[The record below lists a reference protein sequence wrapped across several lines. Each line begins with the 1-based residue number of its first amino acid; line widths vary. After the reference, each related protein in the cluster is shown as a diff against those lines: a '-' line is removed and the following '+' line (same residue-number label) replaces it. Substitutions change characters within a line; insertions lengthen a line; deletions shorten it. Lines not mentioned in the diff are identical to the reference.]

1 MGCGCIGPQSK
12 DNYSI
17 EDIISTKYI
26 STKKE
31 IASTYP
37 LTTYVKKVFSLINK
51 IRTSPSEF
59 ITVIEQAEKS
69 IKEINGHKIFDNSG
83 IKIALNEG
91 KIMFKDCID
100 YLKTLEPM
108 NELIFCDEIVLEC
121 PTEENKIKDVNV
133 FREKLLEKKDK
144 YGIIAYFKDSIC
156 IPEISVVLMLVD
168 DSVKNPKK
176 KREALLNPN
185 FKYIGISASDCG
197 NNDINEDNNKNND
210 NNNDNGN
217 KDNNEEKNNEIN
229 NMNQNNINKEIN
241 NDEKKEN
248 NEGNN
253 NANNEKENLNNDI
266 NNKKKEVNH
275 KPFCAYFTLK

>member
-1 MGCGCIGPQSK
+1 MGCGCIGPQTR

-17 EDIISTKYI
+17 EDIISTKYS

-31 IASTYP
+31 ITSTYP
-37 LTTYVKKVFSLINK
+37 LTSYVKKVFYLINK

-59 ITVIEQAEKS
+59 ITVIEQAEKY
-69 IKEINGHKIFDNSG
+69 IKEINGRKIFVNSG
-83 IKIALNEG
+83 LKIALNEG
-91 KIMFKDCID
+91 KIMFKDCMD

-121 PTEENKIKDVNV
+121 PTEENKIKDVN
-133 FREKLLEKKDK
+133 FFKEKLLEKKDK
-144 YGIIAYFKDSIC
+144 SGIIAYFKDSIC

-185 FKYIGISASDCG
+185 FKYIGISASDCV
-197 NNDINEDNNKNND
+197 NNEINEE

-217 KDNNEEKNNEIN
+217 VNKENNREKNIEIKNKDENNIDEEIKVEEKNG
-229 NMNQNNINKEIN
+229 NI
-241 NDEKKEN
+241 
-248 NEGNN
+248 EGNN
-253 NANNEKENLNNDI
+253 NANNEKENEINDN
-266 NNKKKEVNH
+266 NNKNKEVNH
-275 KPFCAYFTLK
+275 KSFCAYFTLK